1 MKSQSYLSAVF
12 CCNQIIVDYEID
24 SRYWGLKEFM
34 IKSFVFLIHVKY
46 YLNRFQYR
54 EIGIMG
60 CEKKILEFSKNSV
73 RFSCAWEYIKKT
85 TSFKRASKDQRELIE
100 K

>member
-1 MKSQSYLSAVF
+1 
-12 CCNQIIVDYEID
+12 
-24 SRYWGLKEFM
+24 
-34 IKSFVFLIHVKY
+34 
-46 YLNRFQYR
+46 
-54 EIGIMG
+54 MG